1 MKTLTLTAENHI
13 VDSILAIIA
22 NFPKKEI
29 VSVKTQ
35 IQDDLKPLPKIS
47 NIEDLAGILS
57 PYANGYISDDEM
69 ENAITEGICERVM
82 VK

>member
-13 VDSILAIIA
+13 VDSILSMIN

-29 VSVKTQ
+29 ILVKTQ
-35 IQDDLKPLPKIS
+35 IQDELKPLPKINS
-47 NIEDLAGILS
+47 IEDLAGILS

-69 ENAITEGICERVM
+69 KNAITEGVCERAM

>member
-13 VDSILAIIA
+13 VDSILAIIN

-57 PYANGYISDDEM
+57 PYANGYLSDDEM
-69 ENAITEGICERVM
+69 EDAITEGICERAM